1 MKDVWQ
7 RLHDGEEINMKE
19 DQEFRNVTI
28 PEMNRSLGL
37 CSKINYFSPYDE
49 ETRKLVEELLEYN
62 IPESSNILAPMEI
75 DYGHQLKIGE
85 RVFINHSL
93 CVSAAAGVEIEDG
106 VQMAPQVTILTV
118 NHDLKD
124 KTIVKCSPV
133 CIKKNAW
140 IGARAIILPGVT
152 IGENAVVG
160 AGSVVTKDVPSNTI
174 VVGNPA
180 KILQTIEMEDKI

>member
-1 MKDVWQ
+1 MKNIWD
-7 RLHDGEEINMKE
+7 RLHDSEEINMRE

-37 CSKINYFSPYDE
+37 CAKINNLSPYDK
-49 ETRKLVEELLEYN
+49 ETRDLIEKLLEN
-62 IPESSNILAPMEI
+62 KIPKNSNILAPMEI
-75 DYGHQLKIGE
+75 DYGHQLKIGQM
-85 RVFINHSL
+85 VFINHSL
-93 CVSAAAGVEIEDG
+93 CVSAAAGIEIEDG
-106 VQMAPQVTILTV
+106 VQIAPQVTILTV
-118 NHDLKD
+118 NHDLKN

-133 CIKKNAW
+133 HIEKNAW

-160 AGSVVTKDVPSNTI
+160 AGAVVTKDVPANSV

-180 KILQTIEMEDKI
+180 KVIKNIEMEEK

>member
-1 MKDVWQ
+1 MKNVWQ
-7 RLHDGEEINMKE
+7 RLHDSEEINMRE

-37 CSKINYFSPYDE
+37 CAKINTLNPYDKE
-49 ETRKLVEELLEYN
+49 KRKLVEELLEN
-62 IPESSNILAPMEI
+62 KLPESSNILTPMEV
-75 DYGHQLKIGE
+75 DYGHQLKVGE
-85 RVFINHSL
+85 KVFINHSL
-93 CVSAAAGVEIEDG
+93 CISAAAGIEIEDG
-106 VQMAPQVTILTV
+106 VQIAPQVTILTV

-133 CIKKNAW
+133 HIKKGAW

-160 AGSVVTKDVPSNTI
+160 AGSVVTKDVPSNTV
-174 VVGNPA
+174 VVGNSA
-180 KILQTIEMEDKI
+180 KIIKEIEMEDK

>member
-1 MKDVWQ
+1 MKNVWQ
-7 RLHDGEEINMKE
+7 RLHDSEEINMRE

-37 CSKINYFSPYDE
+37 CAKINTLNPYDKE
-49 ETRKLVEELLEYN
+49 KRKLVEELLEN
-62 IPESSNILAPMEI
+62 KLPESSNILTPMEV

-93 CVSAAAGVEIEDG
+93 CVSASAGIEIEDG
-106 VQMAPQVTILTV
+106 VQIAPQVTILTV
-118 NHDLKD
+118 NHDLKN
-124 KTIVKCSPV
+124 KVIVKCSPV
-133 CIKKNAW
+133 YIKKNAW

-160 AGSVVTKDVPSNTI
+160 AGSVVTKDVPSNTV
-174 VVGNPA
+174 VVGNSA
-180 KILQTIEMEDKI
+180 KIIKEIEMEDK

>member
-1 MKDVWQ
+1 MKNVWE
-7 RLHDGEEINMKE
+7 RLHNGETINMRE
-19 DQEFRNVTI
+19 DEDFRNVTI

-37 CSKINYFSPYDE
+37 CSKINNLSPYDE
-49 ETRKLVEELLEYN
+49 ETRKLIEELLEN
-62 IPESSNILAPMEI
+62 KLPKTSNILAPMEI

-93 CVSAAAGVEIEDG
+93 CISAAAGIEIEDG
-106 VQMAPQVTILTV
+106 VQIAPQVTILTV

-133 CIKKNAW
+133 YVKKNAW

-152 IGENAVVG
+152 IGENSVVG
-160 AGSVVTKDVPSNTI
+160 AGSVVTKDVLANTV

-180 KILQTIEMEDKI
+180 KVIKEIEMED